1 MHDGGV
7 NGDVVAPV
15 LTPGPL
21 SPLPFPVH
29 RERHPLP
36 PLPTLFAGSRIVP
49 AFRSRE
55 GVRHRVRLHSFLLF
69 FLGGEGHSRCGGNI
83 KKLGRTKTGQT
94 TRTNSFQFFATMEIP
109 PHYCKMAI
117 SFQQCNRDQFPSVRV
132 LFNCMRTDDLQFLIF
147 CGWALACARRGQ
159 AHAFCCCRN
168 RVPLLSHRPLSLVA
182 RRLRHRLP
190 STHSLTPALIDC
202 DCDCRSGSW
211 TRQGSHYPCDGVFD
225 IAALSLSFVSP
236 LVFAINTLPPPAVAV
251 PPAAA
256 AVPLHLPSPSSPGCG
271 SFF

>member
-15 LTPGPL
+15 STPGPL

-55 GVRHRVRLHSFLLF
+55 GVRLRVRLHSFLIF
-69 FLGGEGHSRCGGNI
+69 FLGGEGHSRCGGNKNCSDEQKPDRSSI
-83 KKLGRTKTGQT
+83 
-94 TRTNSFQFFATMEIP
+94 RTNRFRFFATMEIP
-109 PHYCKMAI
+109 HHDRKMAI
-117 SFQQCNRDQFPSVRV
+117 SFQQCNRDRFPSVRV

-168 RVPLLSHRPLSLVA
+168 RVPLFSHRPLSLVA

-211 TRQGSHYPCDGVFD
+211 TRQGSHYHCDGVFD
-225 IAALSLSFVSP
+225 IAAFSLSFVSP
-236 LVFAINTLPPPAVAV
+236 LVFAIDTLPPPAVAV
-251 PPAAA
+251 PTPTPAISI
-256 AVPLHLPSPSSPGCG
+256 VSGMRKLLLVY
-271 SFF
+271 

>member
-1 MHDGGV
+1 MATWSHRYRH
-7 NGDVVAPV
+7 
-15 LTPGPL
+15 PGPFRPSRFPSTVSAIL
-21 SPLPFPVH
+21 CRRYLPFSQAVESCRPSAL
-29 RERHPLP
+29 EK
-36 PLPTLFAGSRIVP
+36 GSGSESDFI
-49 AFRSRE
+49 RS
-55 GVRHRVRLHSFLLF
+55 LF
-69 FLGGEGHSRCGGNI
+69 FFWGGEGHSRCGGNI

-94 TRTNSFQFFATMEIP
+94 TRTNSFRFFATMEIP
-109 PHYCKMAI
+109 HHDRKMAI
-117 SFQQCNRDQFPSVRV
+117 SFQQCNRDRFPSVRV
-132 LFNCMRTDDLQFLIF
+132 LFNCTRTDDLQFLIF